1 MLNGVTEFMRHSGE
15 EIYQGW
21 KKTGII
27 IWTILGCLV
36 LLFALALAIKKIQ
49 PIFLL
54 FMLTGIIVYVM
65 EPLVRYFESQ
75 RIPRLVAVIFAYFL
89 VIFFVVLIFVY
100 LAPIVVQ
107 QGREFTANLPG
118 YVKRATELMEAYQ
131 KELVG
136 VRVPQMA
143 GELLEEALNSLKNVT
158 LKLFSRLPSMTI
170 NVVYSL
176 FYLVL
181 APVLAFY
188 ILKDLK
194 KIKLTMNSLIRD
206 RHREETVIIL
216 RKIHAIVGGF
226 LRGQLLVAL
235 CVGILSIIALTIL
248 GVDFAIV
255 LGSIVGILNVIP
267 YFGPI
272 VGGLLAALVA
282 FIKSPILAF
291 WVIVAMVIIQSID
304 AMILSP
310 NIISQQ
316 VNLHPV
322 MVVFALLVGAVLFG
336 FMGLLLAIPL
346 LAMGKALV
354 YHFLEKM

>member
-1 MLNGVTEFMRHSGE
+1 MPNGVTGFMRHSGE
-15 EIYQGW
+15 ETYQGW
-21 KKTGII
+21 KKTGVI
-27 IWTILGCLV
+27 IWTILGCLIF
-36 LLFALALAIKKIQ
+36 LFALAFAIRKIQ

-54 FMLTGIIVYVM
+54 FMLTGVIVYVM
-65 EPLVRYFESQ
+65 EPLVRYLEG
-75 RIPRLVAVIFAYFL
+75 RKIPRLLAVVFAYFL

-107 QGREFTANLPG
+107 QGREFIDNLPG
-118 YVKRATELMEAYQ
+118 YVKRATELMEVYQ

-136 VRVPQMA
+136 VRVPRMA

-158 LKLFSRLPSMTI
+158 LKLLSRLPSMTI
-170 NVVYSL
+170 NVVYGL

-194 KIKLTMNSLIRD
+194 KIKLTMNGLIRG
-206 RHREETVIIL
+206 RHREETLIIL
-216 RKIHAIVGGF
+216 RKSHVIVGGF
-226 LRGQLLVAL
+226 LRGRLLVAL
-235 CVGILSIIALTIL
+235 CVGILAIIALTIL

-255 LGSIVGILNVIP
+255 LGIIVGILNVIP

-291 WVIVAMVIIQSID
+291 WVIVAMVIVQSID

-310 NIISQQ
+310 SIISQQ

-322 MVVFALLVGAVLFG
+322 MVVFALLVGAALFG

-346 LAMGKALV
+346 LAVGKALV